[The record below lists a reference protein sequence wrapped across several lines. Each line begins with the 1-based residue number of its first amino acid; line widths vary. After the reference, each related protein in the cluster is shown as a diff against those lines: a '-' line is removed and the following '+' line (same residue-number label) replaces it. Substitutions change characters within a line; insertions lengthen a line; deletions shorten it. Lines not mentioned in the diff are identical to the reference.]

1 MPLSCWM
8 QLRNEKTKKNTRVLE
23 RIAHNND
30 NDDDDD
36 NNNNYYY
43 CYYYYNCNKL
53 INVNRECLVK
63 YVLVDL
69 TPVSIKPFILING
82 EKNSNKF

>member
-1 MPLSCWM
+1 MRRPRKTPGCW
-8 QLRNEKTKKNTRVLE
+8 RESPN
-23 RIAHNND
+23 NND

-36 NNNNYYY
+36 NNDNNYY
-43 CYYYYNCNKL
+43 CYYYYNCNKF
-53 INVNRECLVK
+53 INVNREFLVK

-69 TPVSIKPFILING
+69 IPVSIKPFILING

>member
-1 MPLSCWM
+1 MRRPRKTPGCWR
-8 QLRNEKTKKNTRVLE
+8 QSPN
-23 RIAHNND
+23 NND

-43 CYYYYNCNKL
+43 CYYYYYNCNKL
-53 INVNRECLVK
+53 INVNREFLVK